1 MSKVIRRT
9 ITLTL
14 IESWT
19 IRWVGDSGEDE
30 FASRAGE
37 SQTRQEAQE
46 VKPRPRAKWEIVA
59 QRRIVE
65 WKIVE
70 SEGSSGGVR
79 YRKGD

>member
-19 IRWVGDSGEDE
+19 IRWVGDSGEDRS
-30 FASRAGE
+30 SRAGE
-37 SQTRQEAQE
+37 SQTHQEAQD
-46 VKPRPRAKWEIVA
+46 VKPSPRAKWEIVA

-70 SEGSSGGVR
+70 SEAPCPPEM
-79 YRKGD
+79 